1 VDWPVGGWLPHPA
14 ADGPFLDE
22 PASNGHPF
30 SDDPALNEPSLVSFT
45 SETRSGRP
53 RLDYVDARLVSSGG
67 IRVVR
72 RAVGRAA
79 RRCTRAGRRPGA
91 HTARRSWYHRRRVGR
106 ASGLIGRWR
115 VIPHLAP
122 VNGEAARTSAIHWA
136 KTAMAATLRLIPI
149 TERARP
155 KSMAGYTG
163 AIVRFVSNAV
173 IATRAPAAAP
183 KRS

>member
-1 VDWPVGGWLPHPA
+1 VAPTPCRRRAVFGRTCL
-14 ADGPFLDE
+14 E
-22 PASNGHPF
+22 R
-30 SDDPALNEPSLVSFT
+30 PSVF
-45 SETRSGRP
+45 GRP
-53 RLDYVDARLVSSGG
+53 CPERAKPCPVYFRDKVWASAPRLRGCTTGVERRYPRCS
-67 IRVVR
+67 

-91 HTARRSWYHRRRVGR
+91 HSARPSWYHRRRVGR

>member
-1 VDWPVGGWLPHPA
+1 MAPTPCRRRAVFGRTCLERPSVFGRPCPERAKPCPVYFRDKVW
-14 ADGPFLDE
+14 
-22 PASNGHPF
+22 
-30 SDDPALNEPSLVSFT
+30 
-45 SETRSGRP
+45 RP

-91 HTARRSWYHRRRVGR
+91 HSARRSWYHRRRVGR

-136 KTAMAATLRLIPI
+136 KTAIAATLRLIPI